1 MTIGL
6 KLVTLTFQTKPGEAV
21 TQNQKNNLL
30 QGLQEHKTLQQILQ
44 IALG

>member
-6 KLVTLTFQTKPGEAV
+6 KPGEAV